1 MAATEH
7 PMQALA
13 TYLPEGSFERVV
25 QFIHQYK
32 VHLTVTRARKTVLGD
47 YRHATMGQNH
57 RISINGN
64 LNKYEFLIT
73 LLHELA
79 HLLTFEQFGHS
90 VDPHGKEWKRIYSQ
104 LLVDFVER
112 KIFPADVTAALRESI
127 LNPAAT
133 ANGETGLLLVLR
145 KYNAHTRP
153 GYSPLEELPAGTLFQ
168 TENGRVFRKGH
179 KRRKRY
185 ECMEIKTGH
194 LYSFSPLTE
203 VKKIE
208 DGTAGLNHSSKRG

>member
-1 MAATEH
+1 MAAAEH

-13 TYLPEGSFERVV
+13 AFLPEGSFEQVL
-25 QFIHQYK
+25 QYIHQYK

-47 YRHATMGQNH
+47 YRHATHGKNH

-79 HLLTFEQFGHS
+79 HLLTFEQFS
-90 VDPHGKEWKRIYSQ
+90 NRVDPHGKEWKRIYSS
-104 LLVDFVER
+104 LLVNFVQL
-112 KIFPADVTAALRESI
+112 KLFPPDIEAALRASI

-133 ANGETGLLLVLR
+133 ANGETDLLLVLR
-145 KYNAHTRP
+145 RYNP
-153 GYSPLEELPAGTLFQ
+153 NPKNGYVALESLAPGTLFQ
-168 TENGRVFRKGH
+168 TEGGRIFQKGE

-185 ECMEIKTGH
+185 MCVEVKTGNF
-194 LYSFSPLTE
+194 YTFSPISE
-203 VKKIE
+203 VKRIDDRVVE
-208 DGTAGLNHSSKRG
+208 

>member
-13 TYLPEGSFERVV
+13 EFLPAGSFDQVL
-25 QFIHQYK
+25 QYIHQYK

-47 YRHATMGQNH
+47 YRHATHGKNH

-79 HLLTFEQFGHS
+79 HLLTFEQFS
-90 VDPHGKEWKRIYSQ
+90 NRVDPHGKEWKRVYSS
-104 LLVDFVER
+104 LLVNFVQL
-112 KIFPADVTAALRESI
+112 KLFPVDIEAALRASI
-127 LNPAAT
+127 MNPAAT
-133 ANGETGLLLVLR
+133 ASGETDLLLVLR
-145 KYNAHTRP
+145 RYNP
-153 GYSPLEELPAGTLFQ
+153 DQKNGYQPLDSLPTGTLFQ
-168 TENGRVFRKGH
+168 IESGRIFRKGE

-185 ECMEIKTGH
+185 MCVEVKTGH
-194 LYSFSPLTE
+194 FYTFSPISE
-203 VKKIE
+203 VKVLE
-208 DGTAGLNHSSKRG
+208 GN